1 MINHPMLK
9 QHIIKILHLED
20 LESDALFVDRE
31 LRKNAIVFETKLVD
45 TKVAFINALETF
57 VPDIILSDHSLPSF
71 NSFEALSIVR
81 EMGLEVPF
89 ILVTANVSEEFA
101 VLMMKSGA
109 CDYILKDRLHRLPV
123 AVTNA
128 MERRESKKLQQK
140 YLDEIIESE
149 RLFKQ
154 AERMSHFGTWKYDI
168 LTGTSTWSDENF
180 YILGYEP
187 GEVQPSHAC
196 FLKNIRKED
205 APVVNDLLENLHN
218 RTGTGIM
225 EFGIIKQDKTIR
237 YVRCQYAL
245 EQNESGQNISLSG
258 FNQDITETILS
269 EQSLYRSN
277 ANLQTIFN
285 HTDTAFILVD
295 ADFRILS
302 FNRKARDFARE
313 QLDKPLYEGTYAIAY
328 FPEDRADNILAIMHK
343 VLNGEKI
350 SYETDYPQRDGS
362 ARWFDIKWIPIPNI
376 MNKKL
381 GVILSITDI
390 ADRKK
395 AEIEKENITT
405 NLMLR
410 NKDLQQF
417 TYIVSHNLRSHL
429 ANIMGLSE
437 LFKNYREEPGSATWQ
452 SMVGM
457 LDLSCKKLDTVV
469 TDLNNILEIRNIW
482 KESREKVNLYS
493 LIEEIKTILS
503 IDDNRST
510 ISLQY
515 NFTEADTLFCLKSYL
530 YSIFLN
536 LITNSIK
543 FKRDN
548 ALLIIEITTKKSKD
562 FTEFVF
568 KDNGKGIDMKKRG
581 DQVFGLYKRF
591 HPGTEGKGMGLF
603 MIKTQVETMG
613 GIIAVESEVNKG
625 TAFFIRLPL

>member
-1 MINHPMLK
+1 MHSA
-9 QHIIKILHLED
+9 IKILHLED

-31 LRKNAIVFETKLVD
+31 LRKNALLFETKLVD
-45 TKVAFINALETF
+45 TKAMFIEALETF
-57 VPDIILSDHSLPSF
+57 KPDIILSDHSLPSF
-71 NSFEALSIVR
+71 NSAEALHIVQ
-81 EMGLEVPF
+81 EMGLEIPF

-101 VLMMKSGA
+101 VMMMKSGA
-109 CDYILKDRLHRLPV
+109 CDYILKDRIQRLPA

-128 MERRESKKLQQK
+128 VGKREMQKLQQR

-154 AERMSHFGTWKYDI
+154 AERISHFGTWKYDI
-168 LTGTSTWSDENF
+168 VAGISTWSDEN
-180 YILGYEP
+180 YRILGYEP
-187 GEVQPSHAC
+187 GEVSPSHSN

-205 APVVNDLLENLHN
+205 APAVKDLLENYYRHS
-218 RTGTGIM
+218 GIGST
-225 EFGIIKQDKTIR
+225 EFGVITQDETNTR
-237 YVRCQYAL
+237 YIRCQYAF
-245 EQNESGQNISLSG
+245 EQNDKGQNISLTG
-258 FNQDITETILS
+258 FNQDITEKILA

-285 HTDTAFILVD
+285 NTDTAFILVD
-295 ADFRILS
+295 SDFRILS
-302 FNRKARDFARE
+302 FNRKARDFAQE
-313 QLDKPLYEGTYAIAY
+313 QLTKPLYEGASVMTC
-328 FPEDRADNILAIMHK
+328 FPEDRGDNILSIMHK

-350 SYETDYPQRDGS
+350 SYEIDYQHQDNS
-362 ARWFDIKWIPIPNI
+362 TRWFDIKWIPIANI

-381 GVILSITDI
+381 GLILSITDI

-395 AEIEKENITT
+395 GEIEKENITT

-429 ANIMGLSE
+429 ANIMGLLE
-437 LFKNYREEPGSATWQ
+437 VFKNSRDKPGSDEWRN
-452 SMVGM
+452 MIDM
-457 LDLSCKKLDTVV
+457 LDQSCKKLDAVV
-469 TDLNNILEIRNIW
+469 TDLNSILEIRNIW

-503 IDDNRST
+503 IDNNAAT
-510 ISLQY
+510 LNLQY
-515 NFTEADTLFCLKSYL
+515 DFTEAETVFCLKSYL
-530 YSIFLN
+530 YSILLN
-536 LITNSIK
+536 LVTNSIK

-548 ALLIIEITTKKSKD
+548 AALLIEITTKKTND
-562 FTEFVF
+562 FIEFIF

-613 GIIAVESEVNKG
+613 GNIAVESEVNKG
-625 TAFFIRLPL
+625 TTFFIRLPL